1 MDAKEVI
8 SKLGLDDKDII
19 NVYPYG
25 SRVYG
30 TATEKSDYDFIVVYK
45 SAFLPNGA
53 FRNNA
58 ISSEDRTIQGVCYS
72 RSGFQDAL
80 NNYEI
85 GAIECM
91 YLPDEM
97 VLRQVW
103 PFKNY
108 KWDKKEMSRR
118 IITKASDSWHNA
130 KMRLSDDDLE
140 TSKKGLWHALR
151 ILLFGI
157 QLKEHGKII
166 DFTEANALRT
176 KIFDDDDFN
185 MKKWFSY
192 RDELM
197 EKLRQ

>member
-8 SKLGLDDKDII
+8 EKLGLDDKDII

-91 YLPDEM
+91 FLPDEM

-103 PFKNY
+103 PFKNH
-108 KWDKKEMSRR
+108 KWDKKEMSRK

-140 TSKKGLWHALR
+140 TSKKGLWHSLR

-157 QLKEHGKII
+157 QLKEHCKIV
-166 DFTEANALRT
+166 DFSGANFLRES
-176 KIFDDDDFN
+176 IFDDNDFN
-185 MKKWFSY
+185 IKKWISY

-197 EKLRQ
+197 DKLRQ

>member
-1 MDAKEVI
+1 MDASEVI
-8 SKLGLDDKDII
+8 RKLGLDDEAIV

-30 TATEKSDYDFIVVYK
+30 TATENSDYDYIIVYK
-45 SAFLPNGA
+45 SALLPNGA

-58 ISSEDRTIQGVCYS
+58 ISSEDRKIQAVCYS
-72 RSGFQDAL
+72 RAGFQDAL

-91 YLPDEM
+91 FLPEDKI
-97 VLRQVW
+97 LRKQW

-108 KWDKKEMSRR
+108 KWDKKEMSRK

-130 KMRLSDDDLE
+130 KMRLCDDDLE

-157 QLKEHGKII
+157 QLKEQGRIV
-166 DFTEANALRT
+166 DFTEANSLRT
-176 KIFDDDDFN
+176 KIFDDEDFN
-185 MKKWFSY
+185 MKKWFAY